1 MCEIVKSCM
10 KSFIELFHSK
20 CDIEYELKDIV
31 YVLESITPS
40 DCSMDL
46 ATGVTLAQHITSLIL
61 GLVMGI

>member
-31 YVLESITPS
+31 YVLESITS
-40 DCSMDL
+40 DCSMDP

>member
-20 CDIEYELKDIV
+20 SGIEYELEDIV

-40 DCSMDL
+40 DCIMDP
-46 ATGVTLAQHITSLIL
+46 A
-61 GLVMGI
+61 M